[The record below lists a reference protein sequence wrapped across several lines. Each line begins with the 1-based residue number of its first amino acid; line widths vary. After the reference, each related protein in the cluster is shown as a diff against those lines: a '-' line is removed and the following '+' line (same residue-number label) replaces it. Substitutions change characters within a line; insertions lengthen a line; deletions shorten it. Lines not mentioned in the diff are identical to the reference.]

1 MQGKFIIGALFFAA
15 LGASSAAAVERPS
28 RQTCAKGEQPQ
39 PTPQS
44 QKNQQW
50 AQQQA
55 QQQRG
60 KPQGCPVT
68 RTIPSVVDPT
78 PTFLL

>member
-1 MQGKFIIGALFFAA
+1 MQGHLIIGAMALAA
-15 LGASSAAAVERPS
+15 FSSSAALAGEPVKRW
-28 RQTCAKGEQPQ
+28 TCLKAEQPQ
-39 PTPQS
+39 R
-44 QKNQQW
+44 
-50 AQQQA
+50 QQQM
-55 QQQRG
+55 QQPRT